1 MSKDARL
8 KKRRK
13 TVFALSAM
21 TLLVFKM
28 VALERFRI
36 GQPPFQFVVVAAII
50 PLAILF
56 GIIGIVGMSIGCTIV
71 HSLNY
76 IGLVDVLGAGSS
88 VLLGCGLA
96 YKFVHKTRSSVRF
109 FLGNLII
116 TASMTAIMGAGRAYL
131 FNLSLEAGMLGVFT
145 SVWIGLNIMGYLLQ
159 ETLRRLL
166 THYQVIDPL

>member
-1 MSKDARL
+1 MRQ
-8 KKRRK
+8 RK

-21 TLLVFKM
+21 ALLVLKM
-28 VALERFRI
+28 VVLERFRI
-36 GQPPFQFVVVAAII
+36 GQPPFQFVIVAAII

-56 GIIGIVGMSIGCTIV
+56 GIIGIVGMSIGCTIA

-88 VLLGCGLA
+88 VLIGCGLA
-96 YKFVHKTRSSVRF
+96 YKFVRKTKSPIRF

-116 TASMTAIMGAGRAYL
+116 TASMTTIMGVGQAYL
-131 FNLSLEAGMLGVFT
+131 FNLSVEAGMLSVFT
-145 SVWIGLNIMGYLLQ
+145 SVWIGLNVIGYLLQ
-159 ETLRRLL
+159 ETLRQLL